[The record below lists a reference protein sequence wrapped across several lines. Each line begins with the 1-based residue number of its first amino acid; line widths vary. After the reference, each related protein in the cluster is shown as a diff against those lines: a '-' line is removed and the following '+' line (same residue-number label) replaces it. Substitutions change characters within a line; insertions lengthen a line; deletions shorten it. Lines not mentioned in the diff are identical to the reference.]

1 VSALRPILA
10 LAAATLIVAMML
22 LASVFSILSG
32 DEHTIAQAC
41 DSQTGPAGGFPAGSG
56 SWIAT
61 AYGPPWTDG
70 NGSGVTATGIDLT
83 AAPPALEIAVD
94 PSIVPLRSYE
104 HVWPNPFATR
114 QAFYAGDTG
123 GAITGRHVDIYDW
136 RGRTDQDGW
145 GVRHVN
151 VTPAAQPGTASILA
165 EITPNNAGSPANP
178 AAGDTSL
185 LVSSAVCDGLD
196 VSASLTLTP
205 GSEATILPD
214 GSATAPRDAPAA
226 VKLAIVAA
234 NQIDAKPY
242 PEPVATHY
250 NGELG
255 WSWPA
260 YDCSGSVSY
269 VLYKAGLHGPIAD
282 VSGTLEQWGQP
293 GPGRW
298 ITVYANSTHTWV
310 VIAGLAFD
318 TADYGGPNIPA
329 GTGPRWRQNPIANLQ
344 DGFSYVVRHPPGL

>member
-1 VSALRPILA
+1 
-10 LAAATLIVAMML
+10 VAMML
-22 LASVFSILSG
+22 LAAVFSIFSG

-41 DSQTGPAGGFPAGSG
+41 DGLTGPAGGFPAGSG

-70 NGSGVTATGIDLT
+70 NGSGVTATGLDLT
-83 AAPPALEIAVD
+83 PGPPALEIAVD
-94 PSIVPLRSYE
+94 PSVLALRSYQ
-104 HVWPNPFATR
+104 HVWPNPFDTR
-114 QAFYAGDTG
+114 RAFYAGDTG
-123 GAITGRHVDIYDW
+123 GAIIGRHVDIYDW
-136 RGRTDQDGW
+136 RGRADQDGW

-151 VTPAAQPGTASILA
+151 VTPAAQPGTGSVLA
-165 EITPNNAGSPANP
+165 EITPTTAGSTGSPAAGEAGVGVAS
-178 AAGDTSL
+178 AA
-185 LVSSAVCDGLD
+185 CDGLS
-196 VSASLTLTP
+196 VSASLTLTA
-205 GSEATILPD
+205 GTQAQILPD

-226 VKLAIVAA
+226 VKLAIAAA

-250 NGELG
+250 NGLLD

-269 VLYKAGLHGPIAD
+269 VLYKAGLHSPIAD
-282 VSGTLEQWGQP
+282 VSGTLERWGAP

-329 GTGPRWRQNPIANLQ
+329 GSGPRWRQNPTANLQ
-344 DGFSYVVRHPPGL
+344 DGLSYVVRHPPGL

>member
-1 VSALRPILA
+1 
-10 LAAATLIVAMML
+10 
-22 LASVFSILSG
+22 
-32 DEHTIAQAC
+32 
-41 DSQTGPAGGFPAGSG
+41 
-56 SWIAT
+56 
-61 AYGPPWTDG
+61 
-70 NGSGVTATGIDLT
+70 
-83 AAPPALEIAVD
+83 
-94 PSIVPLRSYE
+94 VPLRSYE

-123 GAITGRHVDIYDW
+123 GAIIGRHVDIYDW

-145 GVRHVN
+145 GARHVN
-151 VTPAAQPGTASILA
+151 VTPAGQPGTASILA
-165 EITPNNAGSPANP
+165 EITPNNAGSAANQ
-178 AAGDTSL
+178 AAGEASL
-185 LVSSAVCDGLD
+185 VVSSAVCDGLG
-196 VSASLTLTP
+196 VSASLTLTA
-205 GSEATILPD
+205 GSEATILPG

-226 VKLAIVAA
+226 VKLAIAAA
-234 NQIDAKPY
+234 NEIDAKPY

-269 VLYKAGLHGPIAD
+269 VLYKAALHGPIAD

-329 GTGPRWRQNPIANLQ
+329 GTGPRWRSNPTGNLQ
-344 DGFSYVVRHPPGL
+344 DGLSYVVRHPPGL